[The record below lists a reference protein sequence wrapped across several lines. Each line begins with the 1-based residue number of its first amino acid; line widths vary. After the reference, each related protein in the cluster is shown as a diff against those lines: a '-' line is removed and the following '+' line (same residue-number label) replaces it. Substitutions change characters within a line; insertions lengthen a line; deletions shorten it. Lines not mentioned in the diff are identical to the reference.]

1 MCVRRQCPLTQ
12 GKLVAFEGI
21 DGSGLTTQARML
33 QDWFRREGKNC
44 LLTKEP
50 TEGPVGALIRQV
62 IRKHANGPEEERD
75 LDHYFALLF
84 AADRLYH
91 LFTPILPALRSGT
104 HVITDR
110 YYLSSLAYQGLTVDF
125 DSLAAM
131 NARCRAADLT
141 VYLHV
146 PVEACMQR
154 IGEERRW
161 HPDLYDQS
169 DNLDRVQE
177 NFLIMAERLAQGGH
191 RIEIVDGDESPEAVH
206 ASVLRAV
213 RKLLAPRPTP
223 EVGSQSLRPDV
234 IKTRV

>member
-1 MCVRRQCPLTQ
+1 MTQ
-12 GKLVAFEGI
+12 GRFIAFEGI
-21 DGSGLTTQARML
+21 DGSGLTTQAGML
-33 QDWFRREGKNC
+33 RDWFRRERKNC

-50 TEGPVGALIRQV
+50 SQGPVGALIIQ
-62 IRKHANGPEEERD
+62 ILRKHANGPQQEID

-91 LFTPILPALRSGT
+91 LSTLILPALRSGT

-146 PVEACMQR
+146 PVDACMQR

-177 NFLIMAERLAQGGH
+177 NFLVMAQRLARRGH

-206 ASVLRAV
+206 ACVLRAV
-213 RKLLAPRPTP
+213 RNLLAPGPTA
-223 EVGSQSLRPDV
+223 EVGSHRLRPDV
-234 IKTRV
+234 IRTHV